1 MMATLPVRLRRF
13 LLLGSVLFGTLTIS
27 NCSYFRPADYIWP
40 PRPYDV
46 GETEYHVAP
55 RNQFIAFKKTHLQQ
69 VQTLD
74 SMLTEAE
81 IIYPVEQLLRQ
92 GTDWQDLELPPFA
105 LPPDSMY
112 AAIIPTLK
120 VLQNQIVPLIGPVEI
135 VSAYRSPEYNVPAGG
150 AAHSR
155 HLYFDAVDV
164 VPLTQIPERV
174 LKKRLRQF
182 WYEHGEEYHLG
193 MGLYDYRRFH
203 IDTWRYRNWGDWPG
217 ENGE

>member
-1 MMATLPVRLRRF
+1 MMRTLPLRLRRL
-13 LLLGSVLFGTLTIS
+13 LLLGSVLSGTLILS

-46 GETEYHVAP
+46 GETEYHAAS
-55 RNQFIAFKKTHLQQ
+55 RSQFIAFKKAHLQP

-74 SMLTEAE
+74 SMLAE
-81 IIYPVEQLLRQ
+81 YGIIYPVEQLLRQ

-105 LPPDSMY
+105 LPPDTMY
-112 AAIIPTLK
+112 ADIIPTLK

-150 AAHSR
+150 ATHSR

-193 MGLYDYRRFH
+193 LGLYDYRRFH
-203 IDTWRYRNWGDWPG
+203 VDTWRYRNWGDWPG
-217 ENGE
+217 ESE